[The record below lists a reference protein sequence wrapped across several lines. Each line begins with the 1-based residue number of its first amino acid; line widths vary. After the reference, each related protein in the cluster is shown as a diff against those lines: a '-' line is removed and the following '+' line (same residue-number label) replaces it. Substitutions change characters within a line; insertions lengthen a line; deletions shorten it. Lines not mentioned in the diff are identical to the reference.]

1 MFYRIGTSVIHGEC
15 RLVKTFGKLCLFYSP
30 SKGGLRNLAQSLL
43 HDLSSYPPPRRAFSS
58 PLVRVFLFIRIVFTW
73 WSVWAFPITGIS
85 FIIGRNIR
93 AWRGLLSLCNE
104 VSFLD
109 LQFLAAN
116 PFISM
121 FVYQVTPSS
130 IATSTSMDR
139 LRTALLLVIY
149 MISLFKVVELA
160 LLMNV
165 NWFCMGWTDLLWS
178 WTRHNC

>member
-1 MFYRIGTSVIHGEC
+1 MFYRIGMSVIHGEC

-93 AWRGLLSLCNE
+93 AWRGLLSLCNG

-139 LRTALLLVIY
+139 LQAALLLAIY

-165 NWFCMGWTDLLWS
+165 N
-178 WTRHNC
+178 